1 MRTIELRNVTK
12 CIKGNMVLREV
23 KCKLE
28 GGRIYGLVGR
38 NGSGKTML
46 LRMMAGLILPTQG
59 QVIVDG
65 EPLHKTISFP
75 KDMGIL
81 IEKPEMMIDLSGLEN
96 LKLLAEI
103 RGVIEET
110 TIREYMQLFSLDP
123 DSRQPVKKYS
133 LGMKQK
139 IGIIQALMEGPS
151 LLLLDE
157 PFNALDEHS
166 VELLRKLLLKC
177 KKEGKLVV
185 ITSHHR
191 EDIEAICDSI
201 LPMEEG
207 RIDSRGMSVW
217 IDR

>member
-1 MRTIELRNVTK
+1 MRMIELRNVTK
-12 CIKGNMVLREV
+12 CIKGNMVLRDV
-23 KCKLE
+23 NCKLE
-28 GGRIYGLVGR
+28 SGQIYGLVGR

-81 IEKPEMMIDLSGLEN
+81 IEKPEMMMNLSGMEN

-103 RGVIEET
+103 RGAIEET

-139 IGIIQALMEGPS
+139 IGIIQALMEDPS

-191 EDIEAICDSI
+191 EDIEAVCDSI

>member
-1 MRTIELRNVTK
+1 MRTMELRNVTK
-12 CIKGNMVLREV
+12 TIKGNTVLCDV
-23 KCKLE
+23 SCKLD
-28 GGRIYGLVGR
+28 GGQIYGLVGR

-46 LRMMAGLILPTQG
+46 LRMLAGLILPTQG

-65 EPLHKTISFP
+65 EFLHKTISFP

-81 IEKPEMMIDLSGLEN
+81 IEKPEMMMNLSGLEN

-103 RGVIEET
+103 RGTTEEK
-110 TIREYMQLFSLDP
+110 TIREYMRLFALDP
-123 DSRQPVKKYS
+123 DSKQPVKKYS

-139 IGIIQALMEGPS
+139 IGIIQALMEDPS
-151 LLLLDE
+151 ILLLDE
-157 PFNALDEHS
+157 PFNALDEAS
-166 VELLRKLLLKC
+166 VDLLRKLLLNC

-191 EDIEAICDSI
+191 EDIDAICDSI

-207 RIDSRGMSVW
+207 RINRKGISVW
-217 IDR
+217 IER